1 MNPQVKI
8 DNQVQMRAPLPPTEY
23 NGSIHCPICT
33 HTVQATVQAHGRSV
47 RVKPGQKCPRCA
59 STLDAGYVL
68 RFDRAA

>member
-23 NGSIHCPICT
+23 SGSVHCPICT

-47 RVKPGQKCPRCA
+47 RVKPGQKCARCA
-59 STLDAGYVL
+59 SALDAGYVL
-68 RFDRAA
+68 HFDRAA